1 MADEEFAELGEISL
15 SHEYLLRSGR
25 CLHGN
30 GGGAVWGR
38 SPGSILPISQ
48 YRTMYQTDQCRAA
61 EAEDIMGHYGTRAS
75 HRSKAGLYYSPPGT
89 SYTIVERPPPPPP
102 VPLPQP
108 PKPRGTY
115 LGTNGSSYRSQPT
128 GSTEYRSNSPSNT
141 TTSYRN
147 TNNTATLSSHT
158 THSHKKG
165 ALSPEQVLKMLT
177 GGSKSADSS
186 TEHHHPRHRR
196 LTPPDIDQLP
206 VRTITMNRSQDANHG
221 FGICVKGGANNPDGD
236 GVGVYIS
243 RVEEGSIAERAGLRP
258 GDSILQVNG
267 IPFNGISHEEAL
279 KMLKSN
285 RELSMTVRSPS
296 IPPPAQGGRTH
307 PNPPAP
313 PPAWTMRQAY
323 SWIDRQ
329 GRPCSPP
336 LDYAHSVIPMP
347 PPPPPPPRWNS
358 YSARSSKDK
367 VRKVELNIEP
377 GQSLGLMIRGGVEY
391 NLGIFITGVDKDSVA
406 ERAGLLIGDEILEV
420 NGQSFLQMTHDDA
433 VNELK
438 LHKRMTLTVRDV
450 GKVPHS
456 CTGYEPDTSWDIHH
470 GALRSGSSSSAALQ
484 MVEEKARVMLKK
496 AEFTTLTYYLDEY
509 SNKQMSVESLVT
521 VLLQLLNNRDKHT
534 LLIEIRE
541 TISPE
546 DLSKFDE
553 LVYRRDNES
562 LQRHAP
568 PPDLPRPFN
577 EQFTENSVLLSPSIH
592 SVQDLHDP
600 FLTDSIPLKFPVDS
614 NLISTECDDYR
625 TPSEDSGLGLGPTD
639 FSNNRSGGGGGRN
652 FTETQWSLN
661 HLANKRLDF
670 DEDSQEFSDL
680 DTAPLAPGPPARS
693 RMRPSLTDMN
703 MAVAQRYSDDV
714 NLLAHKLGRNVD
726 MSEDQELLEGDSNH
740 NRSLRGD
747 HCSSSNEN
755 EARVI
760 SEVQGQLRITV
771 KKSRPLL
778 GMAIEGGANT
788 KHPLPRIINI
798 HEKGAAFLAGGLEVG
813 QLILE
818 VNGVKLEGMQH
829 QEIARLIAESFSRN
843 FEIEFLVLEAKKSNL
858 EPKPTAL
865 IFMES

>member
-592 SVQDLHDP
+592 SVQDL
-600 FLTDSIPLKFPVDS
+600 
-614 NLISTECDDYR
+614 
-625 TPSEDSGLGLGPTD
+625 
-639 FSNNRSGGGGGRN
+639 
-652 FTETQWSLN
+652 
-661 HLANKRLDF
+661 
-670 DEDSQEFSDL
+670 EFSDL

-714 NLLAHKLGRNVD
+714 NLFQSGYLEGLRSHLGGWTQKVKSWYWGSPTSSLAHKLGRNVD

-818 VNGVKLEGMQH
+818 VNGVKLEGKH
-829 QEIARLIAESFSRN
+829 IGLIVGQL
-843 FEIEFLVLEAKKSNL
+843 ILEVNGVKL
-858 EPKPTAL
+858 EGKHIGL
-865 IFMES
+865 IVGQLILEVNGVKLEGKHIGLIVGQLILEVNGVKLEGKHIG

>member
-568 PPDLPRPFN
+568 PPDLPR
-577 EQFTENSVLLSPSIH
+577 
-592 SVQDLHDP
+592 
-600 FLTDSIPLKFPVDS
+600 
-614 NLISTECDDYR
+614 
-625 TPSEDSGLGLGPTD
+625 
-639 FSNNRSGGGGGRN
+639 
-652 FTETQWSLN
+652 
-661 HLANKRLDF
+661 
-670 DEDSQEFSDL
+670 EFSDL

-714 NLLAHKLGRNVD
+714 NLFQSGYLEGLRSHLGGWTQKVKSWYWGSPTSSLAHKLGRNVD

-818 VNGVKLEGMQH
+818 VNGVKLEGKH
-829 QEIARLIAESFSRN
+829 IGLIVGQL
-843 FEIEFLVLEAKKSNL
+843 ILEVNGVKL
-858 EPKPTAL
+858 EGKHIGL
-865 IFMES
+865 IVGQLILEVNGVKLEGKHIGLIVGQLILEVNGVKLEGKHIG

>member
-1 MADEEFAELGEISL
+1 MADEEFAELGEINL
-15 SHEYLLRSGR
+15 SHEYLLRSGVGA
-25 CLHGN
+25 LHGN

-48 YRTMYQTDQCRAA
+48 YRTMYHADQCRAA
-61 EAEDIMGHYGTRAS
+61 EAEDIMGHYNPRAS

-115 LGTNGSSYRSQPT
+115 LGTNGSSYRTQPS
-128 GSTEYRSNSPSNT
+128 STEYRSNSPSNNT
-141 TTSYRN
+141 SSSYRN
-147 TNNTATLSSHT
+147 TSSH
-158 THSHKKG
+158 SHGTKKG

-177 GGSKSADSS
+177 SGGGGKKSAEGS
-186 TEHHHPRHRR
+186 EEHHHHPRHRR

-206 VRTITMNRSQDANHG
+206 VRTINMNRSQDANHG

-267 IPFNGISHEEAL
+267 IPFTGISHEEAL

-296 IPPPAQGGRTH
+296 IPPQAPRNH
-307 PNPPAP
+307 PLPP

-336 LDYAHSVIPMP
+336 LDYARSVIPMP
-347 PPPPPPPRWNS
+347 PPPPPPPRWN
-358 YSARSSKDK
+358 YSARSSKDT

-420 NGQSFLQMTHDDA
+420 NGQSFLQMTHDEA

-456 CTGYEPDTSWDIHH
+456 CTGYEPETSWDGHH
-470 GALRSGSSSSAALQ
+470 GAHRSGSSSSAALQ

-496 AEFTTLTYYLDEY
+496 NEFTTLSYYLDEY
-509 SNKQMSVESLVT
+509 ANKQMSVESLVT

-541 TISPE
+541 IVAPE

-553 LVYRRDNES
+553 LVYRRDNEP
-562 LQRHAP
+562 QRHP
-568 PPDLPRPFN
+568 TDLPR
-577 EQFTENSVLLSPSIH
+577 
-592 SVQDLHDP
+592 
-600 FLTDSIPLKFPVDS
+600 
-614 NLISTECDDYR
+614 
-625 TPSEDSGLGLGPTD
+625 
-639 FSNNRSGGGGGRN
+639 
-652 FTETQWSLN
+652 
-661 HLANKRLDF
+661 
-670 DEDSQEFSDL
+670 
-680 DTAPLAPGPPARS
+680 
-693 RMRPSLTDMN
+693 
-703 MAVAQRYSDDV
+703 
-714 NLLAHKLGRNVD
+714 
-726 MSEDQELLEGDSNH
+726 
-740 NRSLRGD
+740 
-747 HCSSSNEN
+747 
-755 EARVI
+755 
-760 SEVQGQLRITV
+760 
-771 KKSRPLL
+771 
-778 GMAIEGGANT
+778 
-788 KHPLPRIINI
+788 LPC
-798 HEKGAAFLAGGLEVG
+798 L
-813 QLILE
+813 
-818 VNGVKLEGMQH
+818 
-829 QEIARLIAESFSRN
+829 
-843 FEIEFLVLEAKKSNL
+843 
-858 EPKPTAL
+858 
-865 IFMES
+865 